1 MRTPAQHGS
10 HFSEL
15 EELELSVNELEQ
27 ISELTLSEQLK
38 ELSLSQEEGSVQLEE
53 LLKSQEPEEE
63 ELEKSQELLDE
74 VELGVGTGSQELDEE
89 ELQLDDSGWPAPS
102 QTGKWASAQEAA
114 AVIVPAFN

>member
-1 MRTPAQHGS
+1 M
-10 HFSEL
+10 
-15 EELELSVNELEQ
+15 NELEQ

-38 ELSLSQEEGSVQLEE
+38 ELSLSQEEGSVQLEEEE